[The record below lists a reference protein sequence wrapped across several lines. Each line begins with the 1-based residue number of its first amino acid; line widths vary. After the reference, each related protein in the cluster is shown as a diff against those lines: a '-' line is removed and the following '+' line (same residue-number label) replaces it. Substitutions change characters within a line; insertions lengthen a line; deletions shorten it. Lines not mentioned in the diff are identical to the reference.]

1 MQRELNSSV
10 RSERDNFL
18 LLYPWIPCDHS
29 HISSPVQSR
38 GVIRRNATRGLGFIV
53 PETAVEVIP
62 WMDTTEGGD
71 IILR

>member
-1 MQRELNSSV
+1 MTTVTSA
-10 RSERDNFL
+10 
-18 LLYPWIPCDHS
+18 
-29 HISSPVQSR
+29 VQSR